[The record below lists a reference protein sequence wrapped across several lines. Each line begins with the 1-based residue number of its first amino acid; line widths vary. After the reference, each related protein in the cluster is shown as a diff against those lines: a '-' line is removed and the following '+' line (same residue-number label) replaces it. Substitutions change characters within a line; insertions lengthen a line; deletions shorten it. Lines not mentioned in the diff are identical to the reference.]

1 MLVANTLATRR
12 GRTSWATGLTNR
24 LTTGLTAAIG
34 VLVGG
39 LSIWGPPAA
48 HAHFVLQDPPA
59 YSIQNGS
66 GSPQKSAPCGQA
78 DPGLPLQPSNVVT
91 TFRQGQ
97 TFTLTINETV
107 PHPGHYRVLIAADE
121 KSLPPD
127 PPVTSGATDC
137 ETTMITTNPTLP
149 LIADGLFKHTAA
161 FTSPQ
166 SVQVTL
172 PPNFTCTKCTMQ
184 IVEFMSSHAFN
195 NPGGCF
201 YHHCATVS
209 ILPADD
215 AGTGTDAGSSD
226 DGGAGPVDAA
236 VGENP
241 PTGSTPSGGCSLGAV
256 STAAAAGPAAS
267 LLMLGL
273 LFRRRRRR

>member
-1 MLVANTLATRR
+1 MLVATTLPTRR
-12 GRTSWATGLTNR
+12 GRTSRATR
-24 LTTGLTAAIG
+24 LATGLTAAIG
-34 VLVGG
+34 VIVGG
-39 LSIWGPPAA
+39 LGLWGPPAA
-48 HAHFVLQDPPA
+48 HAHFVLQEPPA

-97 TFTLTINETV
+97 SFTLTINETV

-137 ETTMITTNPTLP
+137 ETTTITANPTLP

-184 IVEFMSSHAFN
+184 IVEFMSNHAFN

-215 AGTGTDAGSSD
+215 AGTGTGTDAGSSD
-226 DGGAGPVDAA
+226 GGGQAPVDAA
-236 VGENP
+236 VGPTP
-241 PTGSTPSGGCSLGAV
+241 PTGSTPTGGCSLGAV